1 MIHYCELY
9 MSVQIC
15 KNEYFYDLW
24 GQISGGQSVMNV
36 TMGIIEKKMVTK
48 RTTTSHLNVKLL
60 TSWVLRICKSLNLCI
75 TMTLLPNNFAC
86 QLLPNNSY
94 KPITSMAWIHAQV
107 CKLQKRVHLTRSR
120 K

>member
-36 TMGIIEKKMVTK
+36 TMGIIEKKMVFL
-48 RTTTSHLNVKLL
+48 RTSNGNIIEFGMMYSGVKHVIQAAIIFLRTSN
-60 TSWVLRICKSLNLCI
+60 
-75 TMTLLPNNFAC
+75 
-86 QLLPNNSY
+86 
-94 KPITSMAWIHAQV
+94 
-107 CKLQKRVHLTRSR
+107 
-120 K
+120 